1 MPKKEI
7 HPQYYPEAK
16 VTCSSCKTVFNIG
29 STQPELTVEVCAN
42 CHPFYTGKEVI
53 MDTEGRVEKFEK
65 KRVAGEA
72 GRKVREA
79 KRAAAE
85 PAEGQK
91 RPLSLKDL
99 LEKS

>member
-42 CHPFYTGKEVI
+42 CHPFYSGNEKI
-53 MDTEGRVEKFEK
+53 LDAAGRVEKFK
-65 KRVAGEA
+65 A
-72 GRKVREA
+72 RKARA
-79 KRAAAE
+79 KS
-85 PAEGQK
+85 K
-91 RPLSLKDL
+91 
-99 LEKS
+99 